1 MRGNPSVIS
10 ARSLVMFSRTV
21 TKSLS
26 RRIVASNVTRWDIR
40 QTLAGVKIIR
50 KEAVNK
56 KISSALATSTEDAK
70 ISIKR
75 EKEEKESTCTENKD
89 SRRHSSTE
97 KDSINSAI
105 PQQTTVNFSM
115 TLRTF
120 SLLKKTPTN
129 NLPNDGGSLCRE
141 GKESS

>member
-1 MRGNPSVIS
+1 
-10 ARSLVMFSRTV
+10 MFSRTV

-40 QTLAGVKIIR
+40 QILVGIKVIQ
-50 KEAVNK
+50 KELVNK
-56 KISSALATSTEDAK
+56 KISSILAISTEDVK
-70 ISIKR
+70 VSVKR

-97 KDSINSAI
+97 RDSINSAI
-105 PQQTTVNFSM
+105 QPQTKDNFSM

-120 SLLKKTPTN
+120 SILRKTPATN
-129 NLPNDGGSLCRE
+129 PLIDGESLCRE
-141 GKESS
+141 G

>member
-1 MRGNPSVIS
+1 
-10 ARSLVMFSRTV
+10 MFLGTA
-21 TKSLS
+21 TKNLS
-26 RRIVASNVTRWDIR
+26 KKIAVSNVTRWDIR
-40 QTLAGVKIIR
+40 QILAGVKVTQ
-50 KEAVNK
+50 KEAFNK
-56 KISSALATSTEDAK
+56 KVSSALAISTEDVK
-70 ISIKR
+70 ISVKR

-105 PQQTTVNFSM
+105 QQQTTVNFSM

-120 SLLKKTPTN
+120 SLLEKTPTN

>member
-1 MRGNPSVIS
+1 
-10 ARSLVMFSRTV
+10 MFSRTV
-21 TKSLS
+21 MKSLS
-26 RRIVASNVTRWDIR
+26 KRIVATNVTRWDIR
-40 QTLAGVKIIR
+40 QILAGVKVTQ
-50 KEAVNK
+50 KEAFNK
-56 KISSALATSTEDAK
+56 KVSTALAISTEDVK
-70 ISIKR
+70 ISVKR

-97 KDSINSAI
+97 RDSINSAI
-105 PQQTTVNFSM
+105 QPQTKDNFSM

-120 SLLKKTPTN
+120 SLLEKTPTN

>member
-1 MRGNPSVIS
+1 
-10 ARSLVMFSRTV
+10 MFSRTV

-56 KISSALATSTEDAK
+56 EISSALATSTEDAK
-70 ISIKR
+70 ISVKR
-75 EKEEKESTCTENKD
+75 EKEEKESTSAENKD
-89 SRRHSSTE
+89 RRRHSSIE
-97 KDSINSAI
+97 KDSIDSAI

-129 NLPNDGGSLCRE
+129 NLPNDGESLCRE